1 MSAVLPD
8 EFPFTRRREP
18 APRPTRETDPARESE
33 RPAATRT
40 QPAPAALQP
49 WELPPT
55 VQSVIELPQFVT
67 PATAP
72 VPPPM
77 VVTPPPPPAVAPPAP
92 GAAPRAVAQKI
103 VLDEPIVQVELG
115 GRVVYEGPE
124 RRRSPRQNLRT
135 KALYRPEN
143 VTAAGGA
150 VHVSNISMLGVRF
163 WSKGPVGHGDKGTL
177 KIEVG
182 PLRWHSKLRI
192 VSCIRAQDEGEGYVV
207 GAEFVGNE
215 LPRGRTAAA

>member
-1 MSAVLPD
+1 MSGVLPD

-18 APRPTRETDPARESE
+18 PPPPPARESPRAE
-33 RPAATRT
+33 MITKPT
-40 QPAPAALQP
+40 APQP
-49 WELPPT
+49 WELPPA

-77 VVTPPPPPAVAPPAP
+77 VTAPPTPVTPPTP
-92 GAAPRAVAQKI
+92 GPSQRPVAQKI
-103 VLDEPIVQVELG
+103 VLDEPVVQVELA

-124 RRRSPRQNLRT
+124 RRRSARQSLRT

-143 VTAAGGA
+143 VSATAGA
-150 VHVSNISMLGVRF
+150 VHLTNISMLGVRF
-163 WSKGPVGHGDKGTL
+163 WSKSAVGRGGDKGTL

-192 VSCIRAQDEGEGYVV
+192 VSCVRAQDEGEGYVL